1 MAMLR
6 GTFVLLAVIALGGTL
21 TPAHAAVHPAV
32 LAAPKSP
39 ANARKNIAVGRIDGP
54 HSSKIRLQL
63 MQALHSSP
71 SFTVTDAEDLK
82 TSAGKSAIAK
92 MATTLSVD
100 AVVLGKISTSMNLT
114 LSVYRADGRLVDQV
128 KVKGGTVTKLQSA
141 IDDQFGSTIA
151 PPLAHASGA
160 RLSGR
165 SGVAAGGPVE
175 EEAEEPAAKEAPKPE
190 PAPEESPEPTPEK
203 AEPEEPAAA
212 KSEEESGDATD
223 SPESAAASPKQGR
236 TPFEFTAGL
245 RGYSRH
251 WAYTDLRGVRDPTYP
266 RTLGRYRLGAA
277 PALLANG
284 VVYPGAFF
292 SGNPIASNLGLM
304 GGAELG
310 IATATDYQR
319 IRPDGSMVVTELKT
333 QYQAWDI
340 GLRGRIPIGPAEL
353 DLFVEYGSQSF
364 VLRGDEG
371 GNGLGPV
378 VPDVQYR
385 FVRPGGEAR
394 VRLGKISLAGHVAP
408 RFLLTLHNVDLDK
421 VWFPGAKGHGLDFGL
436 SVGYGLTS
444 FLDVIGG
451 LDFVGY
457 GFDFN
462 GMPVDPVHAPIL
474 AGGAT
479 DYYESLFLALR
490 VSLGGAPPK

>member
-1 MAMLR
+1 MR
-6 GTFVLLAVIALGGTL
+6 RCTFAFLTAIVAGGALA
-21 TPAHAAVHPAV
+21 PAEAAAHSPV
-32 LAAPKSP
+32 LAAPKS
-39 ANARKNIAVGRIDGP
+39 AATARKNIAVGRIDGP

-63 MQALHSSP
+63 MQALHNSP

-82 TSAGKSAIAK
+82 TSASKATIAK
-92 MATTLSVD
+92 MAASLSVD

-114 LSVYRADGRLVDQV
+114 LSVYRADGRLVDQI
-128 KVKGGTVTKLQSA
+128 KVKGGSTTKLQSA
-141 IDDQFGSTIA
+141 LDSDFDSTIA

-160 RLSGR
+160 RLRGR
-165 SGVAAGGPVE
+165 SSTPGEGPVE
-175 EEAEEPAAKEAPKPE
+175 EEEEEPTAKEAPKPE
-190 PAPEESPEPTPEK
+190 AAPEANPEPAPEQG
-203 AEPEEPAAA
+203 EPEEPAA
-212 KSEEESGDATD
+212 KSEEAAQGGSD
-223 SPESAAASPKQGR
+223 SAEPAQASPKQGR
-236 TPFEFTAGL
+236 TPFELTAGL

-251 WAYTDLRGVRDPTYP
+251 WGYTDLRGVRDPAYP
-266 RTLGRYRLGAA
+266 RTLGRYRLAAA
-277 PALLANG
+277 PALLVNG
-284 VVYPGAFF
+284 VLYPGAFF
-292 SGNPIASNLGLM
+292 SGNAVASNLGLM

-310 IATATDYQR
+310 IATSTDYQR
-319 IRPDGSMVVTELKT
+319 IRPDGSMLVTELKT

-371 GNGLGPV
+371 GSGLGPV

-385 FVRPGGEAR
+385 YVRPGAEAR
-394 VRLGKISLAGHVAP
+394 VRAGKLSFAGHVAP
-408 RFLLTLHNVDLDK
+408 RFLLTLHNVDLDG

-444 FLDVIGG
+444 FLEVLGG

-462 GMPVDPVHAPIL
+462 AMPVEPTRAPIL

-490 VSLGGAPPK
+490 VSLGGAPQK

>member
-1 MAMLR
+1 MLR
-6 GTFVLLAVIALGGTL
+6 GTYTLLAVIALGGTF
-21 TPAHAAVHPAV
+21 TQARAAVHPGV
-32 LAAPKSP
+32 FAAPKSQ
-39 ANARKNIAVGRIDGP
+39 ATARKNIAVGRIDGP

-63 MQALHSSP
+63 MQALHNSP

-92 MATTLSVD
+92 MATSLSVD

-114 LSVYRADGRLVDQV
+114 LSVYRSDGRLVDQI
-128 KVKGGTVTKLQSA
+128 KVKGGSTTKLQSA
-141 IDDQFGSTIA
+141 IDDEFSSTIA

-165 SGVAAGGPVE
+165 ASTSSGGPVE
-175 EEAEEPAAKEAPKPE
+175 EEAEEPAAKEAPKAE
-190 PAPEESPEPTPEK
+190 PATEENPEATPEK
-203 AEPEEPAAA
+203 PEPEEPAAA
-212 KSEEESGDATD
+212 ANEEA
-223 SPESAAASPKQGR
+223 PESAADSAAPASPKQGR
-236 TPFEFTAGL
+236 TPFELTAGM
-245 RGYSRH
+245 RVYSRH

-292 SGNPIASNLGLM
+292 SGNPVASNLGLM

-310 IATATDYQR
+310 IATSTDYQR
-319 IRPDGSMVVTELKT
+319 IRPDGSMLVTELKT

-385 FVRPGGEAR
+385 YVRPGGEAR
-394 VRLGKISLAGHVAP
+394 VRVGKLSLAGHIAP
-408 RFLLTLHNVDLDK
+408 RFLLTLHNVDLDY

-444 FLDVIGG
+444 FLDVLGG

-462 GMPVDPVHAPIL
+462 AMPVDPTRAPIL

-490 VSLGGAPPK
+490 VSLGGGPPK

>member
-1 MAMLR
+1 MHR
-6 GTFVLLAVIALGGTL
+6 GTFAFLAVIALGSTVP
-21 TPAHAAVHPAV
+21 PARAALRSEVF
-32 LAAPKSP
+32 AAPKS
-39 ANARKNIAVGRIDGP
+39 AAKARKNIAVGRIDGP

-63 MQALHSSP
+63 MQALHNSS

-82 TSAGKSAIAK
+82 TNAGKSAIAK
-92 MATTLSVD
+92 MAASLSVD
-100 AVVLGKISTSMNLT
+100 AVVLGKISTNMSLT
-114 LSVYRADGRLVDQV
+114 LSVYRADGRLVDQI
-128 KVKGGTVTKLQSA
+128 KVKGGSTAKLQSA
-141 IDDQFGSTIA
+141 VDDEFDSTIA

-160 RLSGR
+160 KLSGR
-165 SGVAAGGPVE
+165 SSAAVGGPVE
-175 EEAEEPAAKEAPKPE
+175 EEAEEPTAKEAPKPE
-190 PAPEESPEPTPEK
+190 PAPEEPAEPTSEK
-203 AEPEEPAAA
+203 TEPEQPAEA
-212 KSEEESGDATD
+212 KSEEPPADDSETPEPAT
-223 SPESAAASPKQGR
+223 PAPKQGR
-236 TPFEFTAGL
+236 TPFELAAGL

-251 WAYTDLRGVRDPTYP
+251 WAYTDLRGVRDPNYP

-284 VVYPGAFF
+284 VLYPGAFF
-292 SGNPIASNLGLM
+292 TGNPVASNLGLM

-310 IATATDYQR
+310 IATSTEYQR
-319 IRPDGSMVVTELKT
+319 IRPDGSMLVTELKT
-333 QYQAWDI
+333 QYQAWDV
-340 GLRGRIPIGPAEL
+340 GLRGRIPIGPAEI

-371 GNGLGPV
+371 GSGLGPV

-385 FVRPGGEAR
+385 YVRPGAEAR
-394 VRLGKISLAGHVAP
+394 VRLGKIELAGHVAP
-408 RFLLTLHNVDLDK
+408 RFLLTLHNVDLDG

-436 SVGYGLTS
+436 SVGYGLAS

-451 LDFVGY
+451 VDFVGY

-462 GMPVDPVHAPIL
+462 DMPVDPQRAPIL

-490 VSLGGAPPK
+490 VSLGGAPRK

>member
-1 MAMLR
+1 MRR
-6 GTFVLLAVIALGGTL
+6 GTLALLAVIALGGTL
-21 TPAHAAVHPAV
+21 PRAHAAVRPGV
-32 LAAPKSP
+32 LAARKSP

-63 MQALHSSP
+63 MQALRSSQ

-82 TSAGKSAIAK
+82 TSAGKPAIAK
-92 MATTLSVD
+92 MAASLSVD
-100 AVVLGKISTSMNLT
+100 AVVLGKISTSMSLT
-114 LSVYRADGRLVDQV
+114 LSVYRADGRLVDQI
-128 KVKGGTVTKLQSA
+128 KVKGGSATKLQSA
-141 IDDQFGSTIA
+141 IDDEFDSTIA

-165 SGVAAGGPVE
+165 SSAAAGGPVE
-175 EEAEEPAAKEAPKPE
+175 EEDEEPTAKEAPKPA
-190 PAPEESPEPTPEK
+190 PAPEESAEPTPEK
-203 AEPEEPAAA
+203 AESEEPAAA
-212 KSEEESGDATD
+212 KNEEPPADATD
-223 SPESAAASPKQGR
+223 APEPAQPSAKQGR
-236 TPFEFTAGL
+236 TPFEFTAGV

-277 PALLANG
+277 PALLASG
-284 VVYPGAFF
+284 VLYPGAFF
-292 SGNPIASNLGLM
+292 SANPVASNIGLM

-310 IATATDYQR
+310 IATSTDYQR
-319 IRPDGSMVVTELKT
+319 IRPDGSMLVTELKT

-371 GNGLGPV
+371 GSGLGPV

-385 FVRPGGEAR
+385 YVRPGGEAR
-394 VRLGKISLAGHVAP
+394 VRLGKLSLAGHLAP
-408 RFLLTLHNVDLDK
+408 RFLLTLHNVDLDT

-451 LDFVGY
+451 VDFVGY

-462 GMPVDPVHAPIL
+462 GMPVDPTRAPIL

-490 VSLGGAPPK
+490 VSLGGAPQK